1 MAALFVGDSFARS
14 RQSILQEYPM
24 AVTLRLARRGA
35 KKSPFYH
42 IVATDS
48 RNPRDGRFNE
58 ELGTYD
64 PNFSP
69 AKVSIKADRLEHWL
83 KVGARPSAT
92 VANLIKAVKA
102 STAKAPAAEA
112 KK

>member
-1 MAALFVGDSFARS
+1 
-14 RQSILQEYPM
+14 M

-64 PNFSP
+64 PNHSP
-69 AKVSIKADRLEHWL
+69 AKVTVKQDRLDHWL

-92 VANLIKAVKA
+92 VANLIKAAKKA
-102 STAKAPAAEA
+102 APAEA